1 MRIGSSIVVV
11 TASLAAGM
19 LAPVITHAD
28 ETLAKRHN
36 CVMCHEI
43 DQKYV
48 GPAFQDVAQKY
59 TGQPDAA
66 AILYEKVRKGG
77 GGVWG
82 KAAMPPNS
90 TVPAGDIRKLVDW
103 VLRTNAR

>member
-1 MRIGSSIVVV
+1 MRIKPSIGVL
-11 TASLAAGM
+11 ALSLVSCALTPGVAR
-19 LAPVITHAD
+19 AD

-43 DQKYV
+43 EQKYI

-59 TGQPDAA
+59 TGQPEAA
-66 AILYEKVRKGG
+66 AMLYEKVKKGG

-103 VLRTNAR
+103 VLRSNAR